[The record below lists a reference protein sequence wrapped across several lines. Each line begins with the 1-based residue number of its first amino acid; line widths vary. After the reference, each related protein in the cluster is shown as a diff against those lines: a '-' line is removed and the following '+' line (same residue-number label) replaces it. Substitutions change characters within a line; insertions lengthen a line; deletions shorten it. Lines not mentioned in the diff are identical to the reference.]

1 MLRREFVDCS
11 AMTTFEYALNI
22 ALVGLVALQ
31 IRGIKL
37 TAAALLLPVVMT
49 AWAASQV
56 LHTIPTGGNDLPL
69 EAIFGLGGVAL
80 GVAAGLA
87 TSVRRSGPEAVAK
100 AGAVAAVLWI
110 AGIGARLAFSAW
122 VQNGGAVAVRQF
134 SLAHHITGGP
144 AWGTGF
150 VLMALTEVMSRT
162 GVLYAKARRSGA
174 TIERGGLVRRFVTA

>member
-1 MLRREFVDCS
+1 
-11 AMTTFEYALNI
+11 MTSFEYALNI
-22 ALVGLVALQ
+22 ALIALVVLQ
-31 IRGIKL
+31 VRGIKL
-37 TAAALLLPVVMT
+37 TAATLLVPVVMT

-56 LHTIPTGGNDLPL
+56 LHAIPTGGNDLVL
-69 EAIFGLGGVAL
+69 EAIFGFGGVAL

-87 TSVRRSGPEAVAK
+87 TSVRRDGSAAVAK
-100 AGAVAAVLWI
+100 AATVAAVLWM
-110 AGIGARLAFSAW
+110 AGIGARLAFSVW
-122 VQNGGAVAVRQF
+122 VQNGGAAAVRQF

-162 GVLYAKARRSGA
+162 GVLYVKARRSGA